1 MLFQHPRYCASTE
14 VAQLLYIPPGRSEMY
29 SSGGPRRLM
38 RTISTMCC
46 LNVNLAFLNGFSVL
60 LTSFIIVVVVV
71 LLMLIFLLQSF
82 YFYLFFS
89 LNFIVRI
96 LYMLLL
102 CSLICLFLY
111 FMALSYMPPLGINLI
126 THTHV
131 SCV

>member
-14 VAQLLYIPPGRSEMY
+14 VAQLLYIPPGWSEMY

-82 YFYLFFS
+82 YFYFYLF
-89 LNFIVRI
+89 IE
-96 LYMLLL
+96 L
-102 CSLICLFLY
+102 CSAHFIYAVAMFFDLPI
-111 FMALSYMPPLGINLI
+111 S
-126 THTHV
+126 
-131 SCV
+131 